1 MAHTLYTLSFGTGED
16 TAVFYVGC
24 TNNARR
30 RESEHRTN
38 PFKPDHNEYN
48 TFKYQF
54 IRQLKE
60 LGVEFAFTALHE
72 IEEEQDAEYEWVL
85 QFARAN
91 QAVGRTFIDG
101 HPLTNMK
108 AGDFLSEI
116 LNRPEVRTRSDIVQY
131 RASRANRVSSLERG
145 ESPSPRAATNEAWI
159 RIQADLAAA
168 KKPERHYTM
177 TESLD
182 LHEERLA
189 RIRAETEILM
199 ERQAELDAKA
209 TS

>member
-1 MAHTLYTLSFGTGED
+1 MAHSLYTLSFGTGDD

-24 TNNARR
+24 TNDVARR
-30 RESEHRTN
+30 EKEHRTN
-38 PFKPDHNEYN
+38 PFNPNHNEYN

-54 IRQLKE
+54 IRQLAAV
-60 LGVEFAFTALHE
+60 GMDFAFTTLHE

-85 QFARAN
+85 AFARQN
-91 QAVGRTFIDG
+91 QAAGRSFIDG

-131 RASRANRVSSLERG
+131 RANRANRVTSLERG
-145 ESPSPRAATNEAWI
+145 ETPSPRASTNEAWI
-159 RIQADLAAA
+159 KIQADLAAA

-177 TESLD
+177 TESMD
-182 LHEERLA
+182 QHEERLA

-199 ERQAELDAKA
+199 KRQAELDANKM
-209 TS
+209 

>member
-1 MAHTLYTLSFGTGED
+1 MAHTLYTLSFGSGDD

-24 TNNARR
+24 TNDVARR
-30 RESEHRTN
+30 EREHRTN
-38 PFKPDHNEYN
+38 PFNSNHNEYN

-60 LGVEFAFTALHE
+60 IGLDFAFTALHE
-72 IEEEQDAEYEWVL
+72 IEEDADSEYEWVL

-91 QAVGRTFIDG
+91 QVAGRTFIDG

-116 LNRPEVRTRSDIVQY
+116 LNRPEVRTRSDIQHY
-131 RASRANRVSSLERG
+131 RASRANRVTSLERG
-145 ESPSPRAATNEAWI
+145 ESTSPRASTNEAWI
-159 RIQADLAAA
+159 KIQADLAAA

-177 TESLD
+177 TESMD

-199 ERQAELDAKA
+199 KRQAELDAKA
-209 TS
+209 TL

>member
-1 MAHTLYTLSFGTGED
+1 MAHSLYTLSFGSGED

-24 TNNARR
+24 TNDVKR
-30 RESEHRTN
+30 REAEHRNN
-38 PFKPDHNEYN
+38 PFNENHNEYN

-54 IRQLKE
+54 IRQLRE
-60 LGVEFAFTALHE
+60 VGMDFAFTALHQ
-72 IEEEQDAEYEWVL
+72 IEEDADSEYEWVL

-91 QAVGRTFIDG
+91 QAAGRTFIDG

-131 RASRANRVSSLERG
+131 RKTAQENRMRSLERAKG
-145 ESPSPRAATNEAWI
+145 ETPSPKANPAWDKLRAE
-159 RIQADLAAA
+159 LAAA

-177 TESLD
+177 SECEAD
-182 LHEERLA
+182 PERLE
-189 RIRAETEILM
+189 RLRKQTEAM
-199 ERQAELDAKA
+199 MKRQAEIDAQAK
-209 TS
+209 